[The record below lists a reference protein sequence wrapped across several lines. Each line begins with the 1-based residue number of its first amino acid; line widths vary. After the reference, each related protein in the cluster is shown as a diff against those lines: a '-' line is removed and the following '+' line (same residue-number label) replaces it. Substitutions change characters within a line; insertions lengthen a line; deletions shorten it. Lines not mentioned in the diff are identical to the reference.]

1 MPINL
6 ASYALSG
13 AKIAF
18 FDNGSFV
25 DTAGGIGAESDN
37 LQATLSSQGHIVSTF
52 TDYSA
57 TGLTTALSGKQVL
70 VIPELEV
77 GSLGSA
83 LTTQAKDVIRDFISD
98 GGSLIIGG
106 SSGSNDTLLLNDLF
120 GFSLTGNNANTATN
134 RTGTATG
141 TTFADDPTSLPWN
154 DGTYSLNTSS
164 LPAGSKSVFEAS
176 GVTSVAVM
184 PYGAGQIS
192 YIGYDWYN
200 AAPVGTQNGGWLQ
213 VMSSAV
219 STTNAVHVT
228 DSSSTGTED
237 TASISGSVSGTTP
250 NGGTLTYS
258 LIGTAPTGLIF
269 NSNGTYTLTPQAA
282 DQGLDS
288 GESRVVTFQYQANDG
303 TADSNIA
310 TVTVTINGVNDAPVV
325 PVTVITTLTFES
337 VDITNLYPDSYP
349 GIGDTYTKDG
359 YVLTVGAGQHYD
371 SADANGLYFHNGS
384 ANSNYDAI
392 ARLTYNN
399 GALFDLDGFTLKLG
413 YAAEVRTSLNPG
425 TVLTFPAG
433 VNTVNFQGVT
443 WIEFSPI
450 GNGSTDGNQIYL
462 DDVIVRHTT
471 ITVTGSEDDSAITGV
486 APATDVD
493 VEPLTFSLVG
503 IAPTGLTFNS
513 NGTFSVAPQAADQA
527 LDDGESRVVTFQ
539 YIANDGTANS
549 NVATV
554 NVIINGLN
562 DAPVAVDSTASGS
575 EDASIT
581 GTVAATDVDVEPLT
595 YSLVGTAPA
604 GLTFNSNGTF
614 SLAPQAADQALDD
627 GESRVV
633 TFQFKANDGTVDSN
647 IATVTVTINGLND
660 AAVTTDTTASGT
672 EDDASITGTVVATD
686 VDNEA
691 LTYSIVGTAPTGLTF
706 NSDGTFSVA
715 PQAADQ
721 GLDDGES
728 RVVTFQ
734 YVAND
739 GTVDSNVSTVT
750 VTINGV
756 NDSPIAVDGSASGSE
771 DASITGTVVAT
782 DVDNEP
788 LTYSL
793 VGTAPTGLTF
803 NSDGTFSLAPQVADQ
818 ALDDG
823 ESRVVTFQY
832 LVNDGTLDSNNV
844 ATVTVTINGVND
856 AAITV
861 DTAVSG
867 TEDDASITGTVVAT
881 DADDEPLT
889 YSVVGTSPTGLTF
902 NSDGTFSLA
911 PQAADQGLDDGES
924 RVVTFQYV
932 ANDGTVDSND
942 STVTITINGVND
954 APIASAPVVNTTLTF
969 ESVDISE
976 LYPASYTGIGD
987 TYTKDGYVLTVG
999 AGHHLDGADGNGLY
1013 FHNGSANDDYDTI
1026 ARLTYNSGASFDLTS
1041 FTLKLGYAAE
1051 VRTSLDPS
1059 TVLTFPAGIN
1069 TVSFQGVTW
1078 VEFSPIGDG
1087 SSDFNNIYL
1096 DDVVVGHGGG
1106 LQTATGTEDDASIT
1120 GIVGATDIDVEPL
1133 TFSLVGTA
1141 PTGLTFNSDGT
1152 FSVAPQVADQALD
1165 DGESRVITFQ
1175 YVANDGT
1182 VDSNAATVTVTI
1194 NGVNDAAVASDA
1206 TLSGTEDDTSI
1217 DGTVVA
1223 TDVDDEPLTYSLVG
1237 TAPTGLTFNSDGTFS
1252 VAPQAAD
1259 QGLDDGESRVVTF
1272 QYLANDGTVDSNVAT
1287 VTVTINGVNDAAVAS
1302 DATLSGTE
1310 DDASI
1315 TGTVVATDAD
1325 DEPLTYSVV
1334 GTSPTGLTFNSD
1346 GTFSLAPQA
1355 ADQGLD
1361 DGESRVVTFQYVAN
1375 DGTVD
1380 SNVSTVTITINGVND
1395 APVVPV
1401 SAISTT
1407 LTFES
1412 ADISELYPASYTGIG
1427 DTYTKDGYVLTVGAG
1442 HHLDSA
1448 DGNGLYFHNG
1458 SANDDYDT
1466 IARLTYNSGASFDL
1480 TSFTLNLG
1488 YAAEVRTSLDPSTVL
1503 TFPAGINTVSFQ
1515 GVTWVEFSPIGDGS
1529 SDGNQIYLDDVVVS
1543 QGSGI
1548 QTFIGTEDDASI
1560 TGAVVATDVD
1570 DEPLTYS
1577 LVGTAP
1583 TGLTFNSDG
1592 TFSVAPQAADQ
1603 GLADGESRVVTFQY
1617 VANDGTVDSNVGT
1630 VNVIINGVNDAA
1642 TIISAD
1648 DNGAVIEDFAV
1659 SAGNLSDFGFIHF
1672 DDIELGNDHTVS
1684 VLADS
1689 GNILG
1694 GTLTAVIT
1702 DSAIG
1707 AGDGTVKWTY
1717 TLSNAAAQQAAAHT
1731 YPESFTI
1738 LIDDGHGGITS
1749 QIVTVGV
1756 HGRND
1761 APIAADDNEIAVE
1774 DGIVL
1779 SSNVLTN
1786 DLDVDLGTVLQVN
1799 QIYTGNIEGAGT
1811 LGSIGTALVGLY
1823 GSLTLNSNGTYSYT
1837 LNNTNPLVNS
1847 LAVGETLTESFNYR
1861 VTDGLR
1867 SDRAVLN
1874 ITIEGSNDAPTVVAA
1889 LATTV
1894 AENDSASTVNLL
1906 SGASD
1911 VDHGETATLS
1921 IINITYSV
1929 DGGASS
1935 TSLPD
1940 GVSLSG
1946 YDLAIDPTHI
1956 AFDHLA
1962 IGEQTVIQVGYDIQD
1977 IHGAI
1982 VHQTASITVTG
1993 TNDAPTVSAADVNGV
2008 VIEDFAISAGNLN
2021 DFGLITFD
2029 DVDLSDSHSISISPD
2044 SGNSLGGILTATV
2057 VDPATGL
2064 GNGSIQWNYSV
2075 NNSLTQALGIDDV
2088 VYETFTVTVSDQHG
2102 GTVDQVITIAITG
2115 NNDAPTI
2122 TSGSIVSVDEG
2133 AASAGAVVYTTVAT
2147 DIDQNDVI
2155 TSYSLSG
2162 IDTAAFSIDA
2172 NGVVTLNAAADYE
2185 TKSSYSFDITVTDSD
2200 GASTTQTITLN
2211 VNDIDGT
2218 SIVGTPNQDTYVL
2231 NLDTAAPGEEL
2242 PYKVDLKESL
2252 DYLHVNTSASQVRI
2266 TLTGSEVGNGSAL
2279 DSNSTPPQDGGLAVR
2294 IQAEDGTDG
2303 LTGNASR
2310 SDDEGVVI
2318 TASVGTTFDVR
2329 DLTTGTQ
2336 YGDQFTGIVLGSS
2349 SGDNLD
2355 FSSSGGQLYIN
2366 GGQGN
2371 DSIIGGLGADTLI
2384 GGAGTDELHGGLGDD
2399 TLIITAVTDLE
2410 AGESYDGGDGADTLV
2425 IDPHANFNF
2434 DLRTINLNSVEVLTL
2449 KDPIVNGTSTII
2461 VNSSQLNAGNF
2472 TTVNGTNRAD
2482 VAERYEIHL
2491 DTQNLNLS
2499 ATTFNNFN
2507 NPLDSIVIYGNSSDN
2522 SIVGSNLN
2530 DSIIS
2535 GDGNDTLNGGAGA
2548 DTLIGGLGNDTYIIE
2563 NSGDVV
2569 TELLNEGVDRV
2580 FSNITYT
2587 LGSNLENLILY
2598 GTLNINGTGN
2608 ELANSLLGNAG
2619 ANILD
2624 GGAGNDTLDGGA
2636 GADTLIGGLGS
2647 DTYIVDNIGDV
2658 VSEHVGQGLDR
2669 VFASVSYALSA
2680 NVENLILS
2688 GTANINGTG
2697 NDLANSIL
2705 GNAGNNILSGGLGD
2719 DTLDGGAGVDTLL
2732 GGLGNDNYYVDNT
2745 NDVISEFA
2753 GEGVDRV
2760 YATASYT
2767 LSANVESLIL
2777 LGASSIN
2784 GTGNDLANTLIGNS
2798 LSNILDGAAG
2808 DDSLDGG
2815 AGNDTLYGGLG
2826 NDSLNGGLGNDLL
2839 YGGVGNDS
2847 LDGGAGV
2854 DTLLGGLG
2862 NDTYYVDNVN
2872 DVVTEQVN
2880 EGTDRVFASVNY
2892 TLAAN
2897 VEDLVLAGTANINGT
2912 GNDLANAL
2920 LGNAGRNILTGG
2932 LGNDS
2937 LDGAAGADTL
2947 IGGLGNDTYFVDNVG
2962 DVITEFANE
2971 GTDRVF
2977 ASVNYTL
2984 AANVE
2989 NLILFGTGNIN
3000 GTGNELANNLLGNSG
3015 NNILAGGLGDDTLD
3029 GAAGVDTL
3037 VGGLG
3042 NDTYFVDNV
3051 GDIVTELAGE
3061 GTDRVYSSVS
3071 YTLSSNVEN
3080 LILSGTSAINGTGND
3095 LANTLLGNS
3104 GSNVLDGKAG
3114 NDTYT
3119 AGAGSDTVIFHLLSN
3134 NATGGNDSD
3143 TWTDFEVGLNADK
3156 IDVSSLLIGFNGS
3169 QDLTTVDQFLS
3180 VVDTGTD
3187 IKILLD
3193 RDGSGGSYN
3202 DTLLLTLKNVDVSLQ
3217 ALLDN
3222 HQLVLV

>member
-1 MPINL
+1 
-6 ASYALSG
+6 
-13 AKIAF
+13 
-18 FDNGSFV
+18 
-25 DTAGGIGAESDN
+25 
-37 LQATLSSQGHIVSTF
+37 
-52 TDYSA
+52 
-57 TGLTTALSGKQVL
+57 
-70 VIPELEV
+70 
-77 GSLGSA
+77 
-83 LTTQAKDVIRDFISD
+83 
-98 GGSLIIGG
+98 
-106 SSGSNDTLLLNDLF
+106 
-120 GFSLTGNNANTATN
+120 
-134 RTGTATG
+134 
-141 TTFADDPTSLPWN
+141 
-154 DGTYSLNTSS
+154 
-164 LPAGSKSVFEAS
+164 
-176 GVTSVAVM
+176 
-184 PYGAGQIS
+184 
-192 YIGYDWYN
+192 
-200 AAPVGTQNGGWLQ
+200 
-213 VMSSAV
+213 
-219 STTNAVHVT
+219 
-228 DSSSTGTED
+228 
-237 TASISGSVSGTTP
+237 
-250 NGGTLTYS
+250 
-258 LIGTAPTGLIF
+258 
-269 NSNGTYTLTPQAA
+269 
-282 DQGLDS
+282 
-288 GESRVVTFQYQANDG
+288 
-303 TADSNIA
+303 
-310 TVTVTINGVNDAPVV
+310 
-325 PVTVITTLTFES
+325 
-337 VDITNLYPDSYP
+337 
-349 GIGDTYTKDG
+349 
-359 YVLTVGAGQHYD
+359 
-371 SADANGLYFHNGS
+371 
-384 ANSNYDAI
+384 
-392 ARLTYNN
+392 
-399 GALFDLDGFTLKLG
+399 
-413 YAAEVRTSLNPG
+413 
-425 TVLTFPAG
+425 
-433 VNTVNFQGVT
+433 
-443 WIEFSPI
+443 
-450 GNGSTDGNQIYL
+450 
-462 DDVIVRHTT
+462 
-471 ITVTGSEDDSAITGV
+471 
-486 APATDVD
+486 
-493 VEPLTFSLVG
+493 
-503 IAPTGLTFNS
+503 
-513 NGTFSVAPQAADQA
+513 
-527 LDDGESRVVTFQ
+527 
-539 YIANDGTANS
+539 
-549 NVATV
+549 
-554 NVIINGLN
+554 
-562 DAPVAVDSTASGS
+562 
-575 EDASIT
+575 
-581 GTVAATDVDVEPLT
+581 
-595 YSLVGTAPA
+595 
-604 GLTFNSNGTF
+604 
-614 SLAPQAADQALDD
+614 
-627 GESRVV
+627 
-633 TFQFKANDGTVDSN
+633 
-647 IATVTVTINGLND
+647 
-660 AAVTTDTTASGT
+660 
-672 EDDASITGTVVATD
+672 
-686 VDNEA
+686 
-691 LTYSIVGTAPTGLTF
+691 
-706 NSDGTFSVA
+706 
-715 PQAADQ
+715 
-721 GLDDGES
+721 
-728 RVVTFQ
+728 
-734 YVAND
+734 
-739 GTVDSNVSTVT
+739 
-750 VTINGV
+750 
-756 NDSPIAVDGSASGSE
+756 
-771 DASITGTVVAT
+771 
-782 DVDNEP
+782 
-788 LTYSL
+788 
-793 VGTAPTGLTF
+793 
-803 NSDGTFSLAPQVADQ
+803 
-818 ALDDG
+818 
-823 ESRVVTFQY
+823 
-832 LVNDGTLDSNNV
+832 
-844 ATVTVTINGVND
+844 
-856 AAITV
+856 
-861 DTAVSG
+861 
-867 TEDDASITGTVVAT
+867 
-881 DADDEPLT
+881 
-889 YSVVGTSPTGLTF
+889 
-902 NSDGTFSLA
+902 
-911 PQAADQGLDDGES
+911 
-924 RVVTFQYV
+924 
-932 ANDGTVDSND
+932 
-942 STVTITINGVND
+942 
-954 APIASAPVVNTTLTF
+954 
-969 ESVDISE
+969 
-976 LYPASYTGIGD
+976 
-987 TYTKDGYVLTVG
+987 
-999 AGHHLDGADGNGLY
+999 
-1013 FHNGSANDDYDTI
+1013 
-1026 ARLTYNSGASFDLTS
+1026 
-1041 FTLKLGYAAE
+1041 
-1051 VRTSLDPS
+1051 
-1059 TVLTFPAGIN
+1059 
-1069 TVSFQGVTW
+1069 
-1078 VEFSPIGDG
+1078 
-1087 SSDFNNIYL
+1087 
-1096 DDVVVGHGGG
+1096 
-1106 LQTATGTEDDASIT
+1106 
-1120 GIVGATDIDVEPL
+1120 
-1133 TFSLVGTA
+1133 
-1141 PTGLTFNSDGT
+1141 
-1152 FSVAPQVADQALD
+1152 
-1165 DGESRVITFQ
+1165 
-1175 YVANDGT
+1175 
-1182 VDSNAATVTVTI
+1182 
-1194 NGVNDAAVASDA
+1194 
-1206 TLSGTEDDTSI
+1206 
-1217 DGTVVA
+1217 
-1223 TDVDDEPLTYSLVG
+1223 
-1237 TAPTGLTFNSDGTFS
+1237 
-1252 VAPQAAD
+1252 
-1259 QGLDDGESRVVTF
+1259 
-1272 QYLANDGTVDSNVAT
+1272 
-1287 VTVTINGVNDAAVAS
+1287 
-1302 DATLSGTE
+1302 
-1310 DDASI
+1310 
-1315 TGTVVATDAD
+1315 
-1325 DEPLTYSVV
+1325 
-1334 GTSPTGLTFNSD
+1334 SPTGLTFNSD